1 MPGMIGFHGLDL
13 IIILAIGLLIMGPKA
28 IQSISRQAGK
38 TVGQAKTAKDKLL
51 SELPMEELEKVRN
64 TVSHIPLSPQQAVQM
79 ILTPEQEKKQAEKGK
94 SDIAQQPQDEAL
106 ASQNTQNALVEKQ
119 DTNAVK

>member
-1 MPGMIGFHGLDL
+1 MGFHGIDL
-13 IIILAIGLLIMGPKA
+13 IIILAIGLLIMGPKT
-28 IQSISRQAGK
+28 IQSISRHAGK

-79 ILTPEQEKKQAEKGK
+79 LLTPEQEKRQAEKGK
-94 SDIAQQPQDEAL
+94 SDTAQQAQDETPV
-106 ASQNTQNALVEKQ
+106 SQRIQDAPAEKQ
-119 DTNAVK
+119 DNERSKIG